1 MPVLR
6 RVAFLFLVSALAA
19 LPAVAGAAPGGQWSA
34 ADIRHRLVEGEKL
47 ADPRDPLSNYRKRT
61 EGSHA
66 FRGAV
71 DGCPHDYDVLHYEL
85 NFNSLDPAVANLDGN
100 TVILLEA
107 TVDGL
112 TSIDLNLTSQLTV
125 SSVTVT
131 PNGLAS
137 FSHASD
143 LLTVNFT
150 SAANTGDSV
159 SVDVAYSGLPA
170 NEGGGGFGGFWW
182 SLSPRVA
189 YSMGVGLFSDPP
201 SMGFSWFPCYDWPCD
216 KATVDLNIETPLNQV
231 AVANGVLAAVDS
243 TATDHTWRWS
253 HAYPISTYLI
263 AMAVA
268 PYKTL
273 ADTIVTDPR
282 ITVYFSPGFKKKSE
296 VSFQYTD
303 LMMQAFETR
312 YGPYPFDKFAFMT
325 TVKGD
330 MEHQTCVS
338 HAISLVDSTNAND
351 PILAHEMGHQWFGD
365 CVTYADWRNIWLSE
379 GFATFSEAVFTEF
392 QSGTA
397 AYHSYVTNNIMNPV
411 INSGQTDGV
420 YDPANKWGTI
430 NYEKGGSVLHMLRG
444 VLDNDALFWQLLRDY
459 HTTYQYGN
467 AETSE
472 FIASA
477 SASAGQDLSWFFN
490 PWVYGE
496 GHPHYEYGWSWKQV
510 GANYEVDVVIR
521 QVQTTASLFD
531 MPVDFRVQT
540 GAGDF
545 DFSAQVDQA
554 EHEFTFTVSAPPTGF
569 LVDPDDWI
577 LDEQSLA
584 PTSVD
589 WSPEAAAAQALSLQ
603 PARPNPVRDLT
614 QLRYYLPRAGRVSV
628 SIIDVAGR
636 SVRELYSGHQSA
648 GSRALWWDRR
658 NDAGRAVGA
667 GVYWVRLQ
675 TEDGT
680 KSRKIVVRDS

>member
-1 MPVLR
+1 MRRIAGFVL
-6 RVAFLFLVSALAA
+6 VLLGAG
-19 LPAVAGAAPGGQWSA
+19 LPAATLAAPGGQWA
-34 ADIRHRLVEGEKL
+34 PVDVRHRLVEGEQL
-47 ADPRDPLSNYRKRT
+47 VDPRTPLTNYRTRT
-61 EGSHA
+61 EASHA
-66 FRGAV
+66 VRSAV
-71 DGCPHDYDVLHYEL
+71 DGCPHDFDVLHYEL
-85 NFNSLDPAVANLDGN
+85 NFNSLTAENVNLDGN
-100 TVILLEA
+100 TVIDLESA
-107 TVDGL
+107 VDGL
-112 TSIDLNLTSQLTV
+112 ASIDLNFTSQMTV

-137 FSHASD
+137 FSHVAD
-143 LLTVNFT
+143 VLTVNLT
-150 SAANTGDSV
+150 TAADTGDTV
-159 SVDVAYSGLPA
+159 SVDVAYSGLPW
-170 NEGGGGFGGFWW
+170 NEGSGGFGGFWW
-182 SLSPRVA
+182 SLTPKVA
-189 YSMGVGLFSDPP
+189 YSMGVGLNTEPP

-216 KATVDLNIETPLNQV
+216 KATVALNIETPLSQV
-231 AVANGVLAAVDS
+231 AVANGLLTGVDS
-243 TATDHTWRWS
+243 TATDHTWHWA
-253 HAYPISTYLI
+253 HDYPISTYLI

-273 ADTIVTDPR
+273 SDTIVTDPR
-282 ITVYFSPGFKKKSE
+282 ISVYHMPGFKKKSS

-312 YGPYPFDKFAFMT
+312 YGPYPFDKFAFMM
-325 TVKGD
+325 TVLGD

-338 HAISLVDSTNAND
+338 HAVSLVDSTNNFD

-379 GFATFSEAVFTEF
+379 GFATYSEAVFEEF

-397 AYHSYVTNNIMNPV
+397 AYHTYVTNFIMNPV

-420 YDPANKWGTI
+420 YDPANKWGAI

-444 VLDNDALFWQLLRDY
+444 VLDNDTLFWQVLTDY
-459 HTTYQYGN
+459 HTTYAYGN

-477 SASAGQDLSWFFN
+477 SATAGQDLSWFFN
-490 PWVYGE
+490 PWVFGE
-496 GHPHYEYGWSWKQV
+496 GHPHYEYGWSWEQN
-510 GANYEVDVVIR
+510 GANYDVDVVIR

-545 DFSAQVDQA
+545 DFSMQVDQA
-554 EHEFTFTVSAPPTGF
+554 EHEFTFTVPALPTGF

-577 LDEQSLA
+577 LDEQFLA

-589 WSPEAAAAQALSLQ
+589 WNAAAAEAQSLSLQ

-614 QLRYYLPRAGRVSV
+614 QLRYFLPRAGRVDV
-628 SIIDVAGR
+628 SIHDVSGR
-636 SVRELYSGHQSA
+636 KVRALYSGHQSA
-648 GSRALWWDRR
+648 GSRAVWWDRR
-658 NDAGRAVGA
+658 NDGGRAVGS
-667 GVYWVRLQ
+667 GVYWVRLE
-675 TEDGT
+675 TEDGRR
-680 KSRKIVVRDS
+680 SQQIVVRN